1 MFFHNFKYSLKIL
14 FKNKMLIF
22 WTFAFPILLALFFNM
37 AFSGIEK
44 GEVLDIIDIAVINN
58 QIFEN
63 DETFK
68 EAFNTLSSDTE
79 NKIFNISYVDLDE
92 ALEMLNENKI
102 TGYVELKDENVNIMV
117 KSTGINETILR
128 YVVEEISSNKK
139 IVSDLALQEIEK
151 YGNSNIDYAKIYSSI
166 NELVNSN
173 TVNLNNVSN
182 KNLSYTMVEYY
193 SLIAMSC
200 LYGGLLS
207 MFIINYK
214 LANMNSVGKRTAI
227 SPIHKGKMLLG
238 SLLASYITQ
247 LIGISL
253 LFIFT
258 VIFLHVDYGSNL
270 SLIILLTCCGS
281 FAGLTMGVLIAT
293 VFKTNENA
301 KTGILIAITMSCSF
315 LSGMMGVGMKYVI
328 DKNVP
333 IINIINPAN
342 MITDGLYSLYYY
354 DTLDRYIFNIVS
366 LIIFSI
372 ILTIISY
379 VQLRREKYDS
389 I

>member
-1 MFFHNFKYSLKIL
+1 
-14 FKNKMLIF
+14 MLIF